1 MLHLNVPDC
10 IWCFRLPQT
19 NPFWALTTTP
29 AIIFWIC
36 FAKVSHFCIL
46 RLKVN
51 KLTDLILSNLSE
63 GNFWVMHLSLSSNTS
78 WFSGCCCVF
87 LSCNSS
93 VNNLAVMKFSASS
106 SLVVTRKATL
116 SPGCKV
122 TIYSWGD
129 ATRPRNTVGF
139 ATGQENAAWLHP
151 FTVLSSWASCIDVI
165 ISKVKAVQPAD
176 SQLQAAE
183 WLGVKQGL
191 LRFPTG
197 IQAAISREQK
207 NRDWI

>member
-19 NPFWALTTTP
+19 NPFGALTTTP

-78 WFSGCCCVF
+78 WFLGCCCVF

-106 SLVVTRKATL
+106 SSVVTRKATL
-116 SPGCKV
+116 QSHYLFMRRCHTAKEHSGICNWSGECGLASPIHGAK
-122 TIYSWGD
+122 
-129 ATRPRNTVGF
+129 
-139 ATGQENAAWLHP
+139 Q
-151 FTVLSSWASCIDVI
+151 LSIVYRCYYQQS
-165 ISKVKAVQPAD
+165 
-176 SQLQAAE
+176 
-183 WLGVKQGL
+183 
-191 LRFPTG
+191 
-197 IQAAISREQK
+197 
-207 NRDWI
+207 

>member
-1 MLHLNVPDC
+1 MVKQPYQKHLKTHMLHLNVPDC
-10 IWCFRLPQT
+10 IWCFRLPPT
-19 NPFWALTTTP
+19 NPLWALTTAP

-46 RLKVN
+46 RLDIN
-51 KLTDLILSNLSE
+51 KLTDLILSHLLE
-63 GNFWVMHLSLSSNTS
+63 GNFWVMHLSLSSNTF

-106 SLVVTRKATL
+106 SSVVTRKATL

-139 ATGQENAAWLHP
+139 ATGQENAFL
-151 FTVLSSWASCIDVI
+151 ASPIHQC
-165 ISKVKAVQPAD
+165 
-176 SQLQAAE
+176 
-183 WLGVKQGL
+183 
-191 LRFPTG
+191 
-197 IQAAISREQK
+197 
-207 NRDWI
+207 